1 MIGTKKKP
9 IEEVLEALEAYLRV
23 GIVGCDGCA
32 KTCATGG
39 SEQVEE
45 MAKVLKEKGKKIVFD
60 LAPNTTCNLG
70 NVRSFFSGLEGAI
83 KKSQALL
90 VLGCGGAVQVVR
102 QFTEECGLTV
112 PVKSGLDTVGHMD
125 TIIPGEFLLEQCSE
139 CGQCVLNSTGGVCP
153 VTKCAKSLLNGPCGG
168 SQDGKCEV
176 DSNRS
181 CAWILIFE
189 RMKAIN
195 EIDRLG
201 VYVSPKDHSKAARP
215 RTLHVKRGEVL

>member
-9 IEEVLEALEAYLRV
+9 IQEVLEALEGYQKV
-23 GIVGCDGCA
+23 GIVGCDGCG

-45 MAKVLKEKGKKIVFD
+45 MAKMLKERGKRVVFD
-60 LAPNTTCNLG
+60 LAPNTTCNL
-70 NVRSFFSGLEGAI
+70 NNIRSFFTGLEGAI
-83 KKSQALL
+83 KKSEALL

-102 QFTEECGLTV
+102 QLTEEYGYTI

-125 TIIPGEFLLEQCSE
+125 TIIPGEFLLEQCRE
-139 CGQCVLNSTGGVCP
+139 CGQCVLNSTGGICP

-176 DSNRS
+176 DSNRN
-181 CAWILIFE
+181 CAWILIYE
-189 RMKAIN
+189 RMKAIGEVGKLN
-195 EIDRLG
+195 DYLG
-201 VYVSPKDHSKAARP
+201 PKDHSKAARP
-215 RTLHVKRGEVL
+215 RTLYVKTGEVL